1 MSLIDIS
8 DLHKKARE
16 LKERKIKIYDEV
28 LQKCHHRIKLV
39 SKLTPLNQ
47 WCFYIIPKV
56 VFGIPLYNLA
66 ECVEYLV
73 RLLTEN
79 GFKVAYTHPNLLL
92 ITWFEDPNSKS
103 STESKSITFGNK
115 SNSNDNGMYKSIDT
129 YKPSGNLVYNQQNFN
144 LLEQKSN
151 KLRF

>member
-92 ITWFEDPNSKS
+92 ITWFEDPKSKS
-103 STESKSITFGNK
+103 ANESKSITFGSK
-115 SNSNDNGMYKSIDT
+115 SNTNDNGMYKSIDT

>member
-8 DLHKKARE
+8 DLHRKTNE
-16 LKERKIKIYDEV
+16 LKTRKIKIYDEV

-47 WCFYIIPKV
+47 WSFYIIPKV
-56 VFGIPLYNLA
+56 LFGIPLYNLA

-73 RLLTEN
+73 KMLTEN

-92 ITWFEDPNSKS
+92 ITWFESQTNTNKLLYNTRGSSSNPTLQNS
-103 STESKSITFGNK
+103 
-115 SNSNDNGMYKSIDT
+115 YKSIDT
-129 YKPSGNLVYNQQNFN
+129 YKPSGSLVYNQQNFN
-144 LLEQKSN
+144 LLDQKRN
-151 KLRF
+151 RF

>member
-8 DLHKKARE
+8 DLHKKGRE

-28 LQKCHHRIKLV
+28 LKKCHHRIKLV

-56 VFGIPLYNLA
+56 VFGIPLYNLS

-92 ITWFEDPNSKS
+92 ITWFEDPKNQNKFIKPSTS
-103 STESKSITFGNK
+103 SQY
-115 SNSNDNGMYKSIDT
+115 SNNNGYKSIDS
-129 YKPSGNLVYNQQNFN
+129 YKPKGNLVYNQQNFN

-151 KLRF
+151 KIRF

>member
-56 VFGIPLYNLA
+56 VFGIPLYNLS

-73 RLLTEN
+73 RLLSEN

-92 ITWFEDPNSKS
+92 ITWFEDPNNKNANQA
-103 STESKSITFGNK
+103 KSITFGNN
-115 SNSNDNGMYKSIDT
+115 NSNNGMYKSIDT

>member
-8 DLHKKARE
+8 DLHKKARQ

-56 VFGIPLYNLA
+56 VFGIPLYNLS
-66 ECVEYLV
+66 ECVEYLI
-73 RLLTEN
+73 RLLTNN

-92 ITWFEDPNSKS
+92 ITWFEDPNNKNP
-103 STESKSITFGNK
+103 TLGKSITFGNNN
-115 SNSNDNGMYKSIDT
+115 NSNNGMYKSIDT

>member
-8 DLHKKARE
+8 DLHRKTNE
-16 LKERKIKIYDEV
+16 LKQRKIKIYDEV

-56 VFGIPLYNLA
+56 LFGIPLYNLS

-73 RLLTEN
+73 RLLTDN
-79 GFKVAYTHPNLLL
+79 GFRVAYTHPNLLL
-92 ITWFEDPNSKS
+92 ITWFENQTNTK
-103 STESKSITFGNK
+103 KSIYNS
-115 SNSNDNGMYKSIDT
+115 SNSNSSSSSHQNTYKSIDT
-129 YKPSGNLVYNQQNFN
+129 YRPNGSLVYNQQNFN
-144 LLEQKSN
+144 LLDQKRN
-151 KLRF
+151 RF

>member
-56 VFGIPLYNLA
+56 VFGIPLYNLS

-73 RLLTEN
+73 RLLSEN

-92 ITWFEDPNSKS
+92 ITWFEDPNNKNANQA
-103 STESKSITFGNK
+103 KSITFGNNN
-115 SNSNDNGMYKSIDT
+115 NSNNGMYKSIDT

>member
-1 MSLIDIS
+1 MSLIDIG

-56 VFGIPLYNLA
+56 VFGIPLYNLS
-66 ECVEYLV
+66 ECIEYLV

-92 ITWFEDPNSKS
+92 ITWFEGSRNKLNN
-103 STESKSITFGNK
+103 KSITFGDK
-115 SNSNDNGMYKSIDT
+115 QSQSNGMYKSIDT

-144 LLEQKSN
+144 LLEQKTN
-151 KLRF
+151 NLRF